1 MEYAKLP
8 ARPVIENRCL
18 DGNLIRRTT
27 FVREVRAVYRGPRR
41 TTAGM
46 QTPSMA
52 AEFVRKV
59 MPDNSREHFV
69 VLHLDSTNQIISY
82 AVVSTGTANSCPVH
96 SREVFQGSV
105 LVGAIALIVS
115 HNHPTG
121 NLTPSDDD
129 RKITARHQRCR
140 RAYGDEASRP
150 CHRD

>member
-1 MEYAKLP
+1 
-8 ARPVIENRCL
+8 
-18 DGNLIRRTT
+18 
-27 FVREVRAVYRGPRR
+27 
-41 TTAGM
+41 M

-59 MPDNSREHFV
+59 LPDNSREHFV

-96 SREVFQGSV
+96 PREVFQGAV

-121 NLTPSDDD
+121 DLTPSGDD
-129 RKITARHQRCR
+129 RKITTRLN
-140 RAYGDEASRP
+140 EAAALMGIKIHDHVIVTDGGFYSFAEDSRF
-150 CHRD
+150 